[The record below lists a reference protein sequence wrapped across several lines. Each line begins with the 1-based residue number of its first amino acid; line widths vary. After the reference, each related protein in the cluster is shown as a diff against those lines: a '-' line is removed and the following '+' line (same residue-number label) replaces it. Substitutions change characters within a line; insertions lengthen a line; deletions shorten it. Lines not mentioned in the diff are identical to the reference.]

1 MSDQADPSRSVI
13 TDEVRAQVGLESEAY
28 SFDVEAGDILRFAL
42 AAGEVRHE
50 FTDEVGARATAAGGI
65 VAPPTY
71 LIVMRILQG
80 NRLRLINPLPNSV
93 DGGTIWEYG
102 EPIRPGDRLTA
113 RARLAEVYEK
123 SGRTGPMLFQV
134 VEIRYLNQFGQWV
147 ATQRD
152 TYIRF

>member
-1 MSDQADPSRSVI
+1 MTESVI
-13 TDEVRAQVGLESEAY
+13 TDDVRAQVGLESESY
-28 SFDVEAGDILRFAL
+28 SFDVEAGDIIRFAL

-50 FTDEVGARATAAGGI
+50 FTDEVGARATVAGGL
-65 VAPPTY
+65 VASPTY
-71 LIVMRILQG
+71 LITMRILQG
-80 NRLRLINPLPNSV
+80 GRLPLINPLPNSV
-93 DGGTIWEYG
+93 DGGTVWEYG

-123 SGRTGPMLFQV
+123 PGRSGPMLFQV
-134 VEIRYLNQFGQWV
+134 VEIRYENQFGLLV

>member
-1 MSDQADPSRSVI
+1 MSDTTI
-13 TDEVRAQVGLESEAY
+13 TPEVLAQVGLESEPY
-28 SFDVEAGDILRFAL
+28 SFDVETGDLIRFSL

-50 FTDEVGARATAAGGI
+50 FTDEVGARATAVGGL

-71 LIVMRILQG
+71 LIAMRILQG
-80 NRLRLINPLPNSV
+80 NRLPLINPLPNSV
-93 DGGTIWEYG
+93 DGGTVWEYG

-123 SGRTGPMLFQV
+123 PGRNGPMLFQV
-134 VEIRYLNQFGQWV
+134 VEIRYENQFRQHV